1 MIYKTVIVADG
12 TFPAHE
18 IPLRYIRDAET
29 IVCCDGSTSS
39 LIDFGLEPAAIVGDM
54 DSLSDDLAVRYADRL
69 FKDDSQETNDLTK
82 AVNWC
87 IARGYNDIVILG
99 ATGKREDHTLGNIS
113 LLLEYAKLSDV
124 IMVTDSGIFI
134 PVLESTTIET
144 VQGQQVSVFSIDP
157 LTEISS
163 TGLKYILD
171 NKRLTNW
178 WTATLNEATG
188 SKLSLEFSGGRVII
202 YLKFFDPPLMHKTD
216 E

>member
-1 MIYKTVIVADG
+1 
-12 TFPAHE
+12 
-18 IPLRYIRDAET
+18 
-29 IVCCDGSTSS
+29 
-39 LIDFGLEPAAIVGDM
+39 
-54 DSLSDDLAVRYADRL
+54 
-69 FKDDSQETNDLTK
+69 
-82 AVNWC
+82 
-87 IARGYNDIVILG
+87 
-99 ATGKREDHTLGNIS
+99 
-113 LLLEYAKLSDV
+113 
-124 IMVTDSGIFI
+124 MVTDSGIFI

-171 NKRLTNW
+171 YKRLTNW

-188 SKLSLEFSGGRVII
+188 NKISLEFNRGRVIV